1 MLLRHRLAA
10 TTALTLAAGLP
21 VALVTPAHAGALGS
35 GETVVS
41 GTTTASGVGESV
53 ATALP
58 DGRTLLAW
66 EGTRAVT
73 TGTAQGLKREIWGRL
88 LDASGS
94 ATGSPVLLAQM
105 GAATDATQ
113 DAADPS
119 LATLPD
125 GRVVLAFAGDVLAD
139 TAGAP
144 TPNDTTSW
152 QVQAAV
158 VNPNAL
164 GLVTPVPLTSVAPT
178 SAAYDQQHPD
188 VTLDHGQIRVVWD
201 GDTPDTGDGAPAVW
215 TTLVPTDLSGTPTTV
230 QVSPAGQTGTRPRVA
245 ALTTG
250 ASTRSAVVWE
260 AVASSDAGGPVRRVG
275 VARLTGTTVTPGPSI
290 GAAASGSAIEQ
301 VAPDLVGGTRWRAV
315 WSSNVDGSGTGAYRI
330 WTAAFDD
337 AQTYDAGTAV
347 TSGAHDTWPSLAHDT
362 AQDQDVVTFARRTAT
377 AGTGH
382 YEVVS
387 GRIDGGSS
395 LLDLAQVS
403 TTDANTSYDNA
414 ESMRPATVAHP
425 SGAIVH
431 VWSRVRSDGAPGV
444 AVRRS
449 AALVDLTTSVAVTPA
464 RPAPARAGVNP
475 ADTVTVTVGYGS
487 RATSVG
493 RAPSTLTFS
502 FPGFTATGTTVT
514 GPAVAAGATSWDVP
528 AMAAGASGTITLTGT
543 MTAASEG
550 AVRTATTSI
559 TPTALVVDDPSTN
572 STATASVTIDHPPAV
587 TGVTRLDGDP
597 TSATQ
602 VRWTVSFDQPV
613 TGFDLSDLQLVTTG
627 SASATLSGVSCSG
640 TSCTV
645 TAQVGTGAGTV
656 ALSVRGAATA
666 TDATGKQLATGNL
679 PYAGEAYTVDREPPT
694 VTTTALGPDPANGSP
709 LEFRLDFSEPVTQPQ
724 APGLAVT
731 GGTVTS
737 VVRTSG
743 GTGLVS
749 SWTVR
754 VTPSGDGTVGVTPG
768 AGTSSDA
775 AGNASLA
782 GTGATRTSDRTAP
795 VLTLT
800 GPGVPQRGAYDVTVA
815 ADEPVTGLG
824 LDDVVVTGG
833 TATSLAGSGP
843 WTVRV
848 VPVTEGPVVVRVAAG
863 AVSDAA
869 GNPNLQVSS
878 TTSYDATRPG
888 VTVSS
893 AAGDPT
899 GDDPIVFT
907 LTFTEAVTGLG
918 VDELTVTGGT
928 ATMTGSGAGRRV
940 EVVPA
945 ADGPVSVAVP
955 ADVAVDAAGNGN
967 TAGDALTRTHDTTGP
982 TPQLTTS
989 AVSPSNAASFPVTVT
1004 WPERVVGFDLS
1015 DVQVIHGTATDLVPS
1030 GPTAWTMTL
1039 TPAGDG
1045 PVRVDV
1051 AAGAADDEAG
1061 NASLAATQLSVT
1073 SDRTAPSPVLAT
1085 DAQDPTRRSSFTLSI
1100 GFDETVTGLSLD
1112 DLVTVNAGLAGL
1124 TDVHGDGTDWTL
1136 TVTPLAEGPV
1146 SVRLPAGAAT
1156 DLAGNASAAGNEVAL
1171 TYDATARADLT
1182 YAGPALVNAPIAVE
1196 LTLSDPA
1203 TIVAGDLD
1211 TTNGTVTSLSGG
1223 PRVYD
1228 LVLAPTADGEA
1239 TVQLPAGAFTD
1250 AAGNPS
1256 TASQLVSVTYDA
1268 TAPTVT
1274 RLDVPARAG
1283 TPYAVTVRF
1292 SEPVVSLAAAG
1303 IDVTN
1308 GTAGQVTG
1316 SGRDWTFVVT
1326 PSADGPVTVALAT
1339 GAARDAAGNLSAAT
1353 GASSTTYDTTA
1364 PTVTVGSP
1372 SAAVVTTSPIPVEIV
1387 FSETVT
1393 GLDVDDVA
1401 VTHGTLTALVG
1412 GGTRWTADLVPA
1424 GEGEVT
1430 LQVRAGAT
1438 TDEPGLPSAASN
1450 ILVRDYD
1457 STRPTL
1463 ALTSPLSG
1471 ATRES
1476 SVPVTATFSKPVL
1489 GFDATDLR
1497 PVGATV
1503 EGLTRV
1509 DARTWTFD
1517 LRPLADGDVEVSVPD
1532 AAAASAGGNLALGG
1546 RFSILVDRTAPVL
1559 RVSGPSSAV
1568 EDGPVVYDVVASEP
1582 VSGLDES
1589 DLSVSG
1595 SAAPTTLALV
1605 AGAPGTWQVTV
1616 GGMRAEGD
1624 VTLTVG
1630 AGAVADAAGNTS
1642 VASAATA
1649 SWRPAGRLR
1658 SAAILQQAGS
1668 RQGNRVSLPVE
1679 VRGRGVRLSAT
1690 SSNERLLP
1698 SSAISLTQVADGGT
1712 AVLTLAARQHRSGT
1726 SRVVVTLRGGGATRT
1741 LRLRMVVGGRG
1752 DETLR
1757 GSRGTDVILARIGP
1771 DTMLGR
1777 GGDDHLYGGYGADR
1791 LVGGSGDDLLIGG
1804 PGRDRLTGGTGAD
1817 LFVTWGRDRLVDVSS
1832 AQGDRTEAVDRA
1844 GRRLLGP

>member
-21 VALVTPAHAGALGS
+21 VALVTPAHAGAVGS

-41 GTTTASGVGESV
+41 GTTTAGGVGESV

-58 DGRTLLAW
+58 DGRTLVAW

-73 TGTAQGLKREIWGRL
+73 TGTAQGLKREIWGRV
-88 LDASGS
+88 LDASG
-94 ATGSPVLLAQM
+94 AALGSPALLAQM
-105 GAATDATQ
+105 GAPADATQ

-125 GRVVLAFAGDVLAD
+125 GRVVLVFAGDVLAD

-144 TPNDTTSW
+144 TPIDTTSW
-152 QVQAAV
+152 QVQAVVLDPAV
-158 VNPNAL
+158 L
-164 GLVTPVPLTSVAPT
+164 GQATPVALTGVAPT

-188 VTLDHGQIRVVWD
+188 VALDHGQLRVVWD
-201 GDTPDTGDGAPAVW
+201 GDTPATGDGAPAVW
-215 TTLVPTDLSGTPTTV
+215 TTLVPTDLSGTPTVV
-230 QVSPAGQTGTRPRVA
+230 QVSPDGQTGTRPRVA

-260 AVASSDAGGPVRRVG
+260 GVAASDAGGAVRRIG
-275 VARLTGTTVTPGPSI
+275 VARLTGTTVTAGPSI
-290 GAAASGSAIEQ
+290 GAAAAGSAIEQ
-301 VAPDLVGGTRWRAV
+301 LAPDVVGGTRWRAV
-315 WSSNVDGSGTGAYRI
+315 WSSNLDGSGTGAYRI
-330 WTAAFDD
+330 WTASFDD
-337 AQTYDAGTAV
+337 AQVYDAGTAV
-347 TSGAHDTWPSLAHDT
+347 TSGAHDTWPSVTRDT
-362 AQDQDVVTFARRTAT
+362 AQDQDVVSFARRTAT

-382 YEVVS
+382 YEVVA
-387 GRIDGGSS
+387 GRVAGGT
-395 LLDLAQVS
+395 LVDLSQVS
-403 TTDANTSYDNA
+403 TTDADMSYDNA

-431 VWSRVRSDGAPGV
+431 AWSRVRADGVPGV

-449 AALVDLTTSVAVTPA
+449 AALVDLTTSVTVTPA
-464 RPAPARAGVNP
+464 RPAPARTGVNP

-487 RATSVG
+487 RSTSVG
-493 RAPSTLTFS
+493 SAASALTFS
-502 FPGFTATGTTVT
+502 FPGFDVAGTSVS
-514 GPAVAAGATSWDVP
+514 GPAVAAGPGRWDVP
-528 AMAAGASGTITLTGT
+528 AMAPGASGTITLTGT
-543 MTAASEG
+543 MATASEG
-550 AVRTATTSI
+550 TVRTATTTIAATS
-559 TPTALVVDDPSTN
+559 LVVDDPATN
-572 STATASVTIDHPPAV
+572 STATASATVDHPPAV

-597 TSATQ
+597 TSAAQ
-602 VRWTVSFDQPV
+602 VRWTVSLDQPV
-613 TGFDLSDLQLVTTG
+613 TGLDLSDLQLVTTG
-627 SASATLSGVSCSG
+627 SASATLSGISCAG

-645 TAQVGTGAGTV
+645 AAQFGSGAGTV

-666 TDATGKQLATGNL
+666 TDATGKALATGNL
-679 PYAGEAYTVDREPPT
+679 PFAGEAYTVDRQPPT
-694 VTTTALGPDPANGSP
+694 VTTTALGPDPANGTP

-731 GGTVTS
+731 GGTVAG

-743 GTGLVS
+743 GSGLVS

-795 VLTLT
+795 VLTVT
-800 GPGVPQRGAYDVTVA
+800 GPVTPQRGAFDVTVSA
-815 ADEPVTGLG
+815 SEPVTGLG
-824 LDDVVVTGG
+824 LDDVAVTGG
-833 TATSLAGSGP
+833 SATSLAGSGP

-848 VPVTEGPVVVRVAAG
+848 APDTEGPVVVRLAAG
-863 AVSDAA
+863 AVTDAA
-869 GNPNLQVSS
+869 GNPNAQASG
-878 TTSYDATRPG
+878 TTTYDATRPG

-907 LTFTEAVTGLG
+907 LTFTEPVTGLDVG
-918 VDELTVTGGT
+918 ELTVTGGA
-928 ATMTGSGAGRRV
+928 ATMTGAGATRRV

-967 TAGDALTRTHDTTGP
+967 TAGDSVTRTHDTTGP
-982 TPQLTTS
+982 TPQLTTT
-989 AVSPSNAASFPVTVT
+989 AVSPSNASSFPVTVT
-1004 WPERVVGFDLS
+1004 WPERVLGFGID
-1015 DVQVIHGTATDLVPS
+1015 DVLVTRGTAAGLTAT
-1030 GPTAWTMTL
+1030 GPTTWTMTL

-1045 PVRVDV
+1045 PVRLGI
-1051 AAGAADDEAG
+1051 AAGAAVDEAG
-1061 NASLAATQLSVT
+1061 NASLAATQLTVT
-1073 SDRTAPSPVLAT
+1073 SDRTAPTTLLST
-1085 DAQDPTRRSSFTLSI
+1085 DAHDPTRRSSFTLSVAF
-1100 GFDETVTGLSLD
+1100 GESVTGLSLD
-1112 DLVTVNAGLAGL
+1112 DFVTANAGLAAL
-1124 TDVHGDGTDWTL
+1124 TDVDGDGADWTL
-1136 TVTPLAEGPV
+1136 TVSPLAEGPV

-1156 DLAGNASAAGNEVAL
+1156 DLAGNASAAGAEVAL
-1171 TYDATARADLT
+1171 TYDATATADLA
-1182 YAGPALVNAPIAVE
+1182 YAGPSLVNAPVAVE

-1211 TTNGTVTSLSGG
+1211 VTNATVTSLSGG

-1228 LVLAPTADGEA
+1228 LVLSPTADGEA
-1239 TVQLPAGAFTD
+1239 AVQLPAGAFTD
-1250 AAGNPS
+1250 AAGNTS
-1256 TASQLVSVTYDA
+1256 TASQRVSVVYDA

-1283 TPYAVTVRF
+1283 APYPVAVRF
-1292 SEPVVSLAAAG
+1292 SEPVTSLGAAG

-1308 GTAGQVTG
+1308 GTAAQVTG

-1326 PSADGPVTVALAT
+1326 PAADGQVTVTLAA
-1339 GAARDAAGNLSAAT
+1339 GAARDAAGNPSAAT
-1353 GASSTTYDTTA
+1353 GAASTTYDTTA

-1372 SAAVVTTSPIPVEIV
+1372 TAAVVTTSPVPVEIV

-1401 VTHGTLTALVG
+1401 VTNGVITSLAG

-1430 LQVRAGAT
+1430 VRVRAGAT
-1438 TDEPGLPSAASN
+1438 TDEQGLPSAASN
-1450 ILVRDYD
+1450 TLVRDYD

-1471 ATRES
+1471 TTRES

-1497 PVGATV
+1497 PVGASV
-1503 EGLTRV
+1503 GDLTRV
-1509 DARTWTFD
+1509 DARTWTFE

-1546 RFSILVDRTAPVL
+1546 RFAITVDRAAPVL
-1559 RVSGPSSAV
+1559 RVSGPATTV

-1582 VSGLDES
+1582 VTGLDEA
-1589 DLSVSG
+1589 DLSVAG
-1595 SAAPTTLALV
+1595 SAEPTTVALV

-1616 GGMRAEGD
+1616 GGMVAEGD
-1624 VTLTVG
+1624 VTLAVR
-1630 AGAVADAAGNTS
+1630 AGAVVDAAGNG
-1642 VASAATA
+1642 SAAAAAST

-1658 SAAILQQAGS
+1658 SVALVQQAGS
-1668 RQGNRVSLPVE
+1668 RQGNRVSLPVA
-1679 VRGRGVRLSAT
+1679 VRGRDVRVSAT
-1690 SSNERLLP
+1690 SSNPRLLP
-1698 SSAISLTQVADGGT
+1698 ASAISLTQVAGGET
-1712 AVLTLAARQHRSGT
+1712 AMLTLAARPHRSGT
-1726 SRVVVTLRGGGATRT
+1726 SRVVVTVSGGGTTRV

-1752 DETLR
+1752 DEQLR
-1757 GSRGTDVILARIGP
+1757 GSRGTDVILARIGS

-1791 LVGGSGDDLLIGG
+1791 LVGGRGDDLLIGG
-1804 PGRDRLTGGTGAD
+1804 PGRDRLTGGSGAD
-1817 LFVTWGRDRLVDVSS
+1817 LFVTWGLDELVDVTG
-1832 AQGDRTEAVDRA
+1832 AQGDRTEVVDRA